1 MYAAET
7 TTTPRRRWPP
17 SAIRAQSPLTA
28 RSGND
33 DGGKEAAIEKAT
45 SIAAG
50 GLLFLLLLA
59 HCGSSRFIKESSEV
73 ARGCPARLPLDLLL
87 HLAHLPTKPRIK
99 YVVFAWLVFFANGW
113 FQFFPVVLLHQFT
126 YRNPKVFSTKEC
138 CFYCIDVCQACID
151 CFGLVIPY
159 ANSSKCHQILCNN
172 MFLIS
177 CDNINCCQIFK
188 KKHHYTFYS
197 TIPQIWFSRGKSTRI
212 ICLIMHLRAKY
223 FILFVATQWLQCLQ
237 NKPDF
242 MFFLRQ
248 LHVH

>member
-99 YVVFAWLVFFANGW
+99 YVVFAWLVFLLMVDSS
-113 FQFFPVVLLHQFT
+113 FFT
-126 YRNPKVFSTKEC
+126 WY
-138 CFYCIDVCQACID
+138 YCTNSLI
-151 CFGLVIPY
+151 VI
-159 ANSSKCHQILCNN
+159 
-172 MFLIS
+172 
-177 CDNINCCQIFK
+177 
-188 KKHHYTFYS
+188 T
-197 TIPQIWFSRGKSTRI
+197 
-212 ICLIMHLRAKY
+212 KY
-223 FILFVATQWLQCLQ
+223 FLLKNVVFTALTFVRLA
-237 NKPDF
+237 
-242 MFFLRQ
+242 
-248 LHVH
+248 